1 MCEEECENRRPLY
14 VELSVQVNSCVRTE
28 RDERTTCPVLPAR
41 TAEAILMRCY
51 VVSRDSD
58 TIKLNGRVLVLQD

>member
-14 VELSVQVNSCVRTE
+14 IELSVKVSSCVRAE
-28 RDERTTCPVLPAR
+28 WDERTTCPVLPAR
-41 TAEAILMRCY
+41 TAEAMMMRCY

-58 TIKLNGRVLVLQD
+58 TIKLKGRV